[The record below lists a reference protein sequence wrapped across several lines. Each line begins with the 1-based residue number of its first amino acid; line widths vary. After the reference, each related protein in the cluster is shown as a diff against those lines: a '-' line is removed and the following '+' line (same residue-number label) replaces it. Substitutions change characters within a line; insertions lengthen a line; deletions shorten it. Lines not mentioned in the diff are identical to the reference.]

1 MRMSCHERGWSGLL
15 AGPESGCYIRRSLG
29 LVLDAWGV
37 LQVTR
42 LAGKVA
48 LITGGGTGIGRACA
62 LAFAR
67 EGAKVGIVGRRIEP
81 ISAAAEEISK
91 AGGSA
96 AVVQCN
102 VTQADQVELAM
113 KEVADR
119 FGHVNVVVNNAGA
132 MTPGNAE
139 QTSEAQW
146 DMMVDINLKG
156 TFLVSRAALSF
167 LRRAGGG
174 SIINIGSVY
183 GVVGAKQRVAYAAS
197 KGGVTMLTR
206 AMALDD
212 AHEKIRVNC
221 ICPSLVETEIAREMF
236 ARAPNPEE
244 ARRQRIAMIPM
255 GRAGSPDDVANLA
268 VYLASD
274 ESTWVTGAALPID
287 GGQSA
292 G

>member
-1 MRMSCHERGWSGLL
+1 M
-15 AGPESGCYIRRSLG
+15 
-29 LVLDAWGV
+29 
-37 LQVTR
+37 TR

-48 LITGGGTGIGRACA
+48 FITGGGTGIGRACA
-62 LAFAR
+62 LAFVR
-67 EGAKVGIVGRRIEP
+67 EGAKVGLAGRRIEP
-81 ISAAAEEISK
+81 LSAVAAEISS

-96 AVVQCN
+96 VAIQCD
-102 VTQADQVELAM
+102 VTKTEQVERAVRELA
-113 KEVADR
+113 ER
-119 FGHVNVVVNNAGA
+119 YGLLNVVVNNAGA
-132 MTPGNAE
+132 MAPGNAE
-139 QTSEAQW
+139 QTSEAHW

-156 TFLVSRAALSF
+156 TFLVSRAALRH

-183 GVVGAKQRVAYAAS
+183 GLVGAKQRAAYAAA

-206 AMALDD
+206 AMAMDH

-221 ICPSLVETEIAREMF
+221 ICPSLVETEIARELF

-244 ARRQRIAMIPM
+244 ARKQRIAMIPM
-255 GRAGSPDDVANLA
+255 GRAASPEEVAHLA
-268 VYLASD
+268 VYLASE
-274 ESTWVTGAALPID
+274 ESAWVTGAALPID

>member
-1 MRMSCHERGWSGLL
+1 M
-15 AGPESGCYIRRSLG
+15 AF
-29 LVLDAWGV
+29 
-37 LQVTR
+37 
-42 LAGKVA
+42 
-48 LITGGGTGIGRACA
+48 ITGGGTGIGRACA
-62 LAFAR
+62 MAFVR
-67 EGAKVGIVGRRIEP
+67 EGAKVGLAGRRMEP
-81 ISAAAEEISK
+81 LSAAAEEISK
-91 AGGSA
+91 TGGSGVA
-96 AVVQCN
+96 IQCD
-102 VTQADQVELAM
+102 VTQTEQVERAIR
-113 KEVADR
+113 EVVER
-119 FGHVNVVVNNAGA
+119 FGKLDVVVNNAGA
-132 MTPGNAE
+132 MAPGNAE
-139 QTSEAQW
+139 QTSEAHW

-156 TFLVSRAALSF
+156 TFLVSRAALRH

-183 GVVGAKQRVAYAAS
+183 GIVGAKQRAAYAAA

-206 AMALDD
+206 AMAMDH

-221 ICPSLVETEIAREMF
+221 ICPSLVETEIARELF

-244 ARRQRIAMIPM
+244 ARKQRIAMIPM
-255 GRAGSPDDVANLA
+255 GRAANPEEVAYLA

>member
-1 MRMSCHERGWSGLL
+1 
-15 AGPESGCYIRRSLG
+15 
-29 LVLDAWGV
+29 
-37 LQVTR
+37 VTR

-67 EGAKVGIVGRRIEP
+67 EGAKVGLVGRRIEP
-81 ISAAAEEISK
+81 LSA
-91 AGGSA
+91 
-96 AVVQCN
+96 
-102 VTQADQVELAM
+102 VTQNEEVERSIQI
-113 KEVADR
+113 VAER
-119 FGHVNVVVNNAGA
+119 FGQLNIVVNNAGA
-132 MTPGNAE
+132 MSPGNAE

-156 TFLVSRAALSF
+156 TFLVSRAALSL

-183 GVVGAKQRVAYAAS
+183 GIVGAKQRAAYSAS

-206 AMALDD
+206 AMAMDH

-221 ICPSLVETEIAREMF
+221 ICPSLVETEIARELF

-244 ARRQRIAMIPM
+244 ARKQRIAMIPM
-255 GRAGSPDDVANLA
+255 GRAASPDEVAHLA